1 MCRAFPCAAT
11 RLRGI
16 ENCDRRLIFG
26 ADYIPRENDDGEY
39 RISCASPEHAQDPT
53 LWVYFRGRDFVRL
66 RLDASMFPVTTIN
79 PDRLDRQ
86 LMWLAFPYRWTQAG
100 RRCATALASRRG
112 QNCFLRGLSSSNC
125 RSYPSS
131 PNDRRITAACSAMRS
146 A

>member
-26 ADYIPRENDDGEY
+26 ADYVPGENDDGEY
-39 RISCASPEHAQDPT
+39 RISCAPPEHAQDPT

-86 LMWLAFPYRWTQAG
+86 LMWLAFPYRWTQAAVG
-100 RRCATALASRRG
+100 VRWH
-112 QNCFLRGLSSSNC
+112 
-125 RSYPSS
+125 
-131 PNDRRITAACSAMRS
+131 
-146 A
+146 